1 MVDKPQTR
9 TAKYKGRQGHFYMFV
24 DEAGQTHF
32 LAPQQVNRL
41 LRQAIEKFP
50 DEQKDVVL
58 IYLTDRKSGLWYAS

>member
-1 MVDKPQTR
+1 
-9 TAKYKGRQGHFYMFV
+9 MFV